1 MLKFVE
7 FALLAVSLLIIFGLV
22 ASSPRSPQPT
32 GPELGE
38 AGEPEITPLTNKL

>member
-22 ASSPRSPQPT
+22 ASSPRGQQPNA
-32 GPELGE
+32 PDVLE
-38 AGEPEITPLTNKL
+38 AGETEISPLQKL